1 MWDTLQVM
9 HEGTLEVKRVK
20 MNTLTHEYDLF
31 IMKHEE
37 NIQDMQKRLSHIVN
51 HLRALGKD
59 SK

>member
-1 MWDTLQVM
+1 M
-9 HEGTLEVKRVK
+9 HERTLEVKRVK
-20 MNTLTHEYDLF
+20 MNTLIHEYDLF

-37 NIQDMQKRLSHIVN
+37 NIQDMQKRLTHIVN